1 MQVFK
6 FPLQKEIL
14 QSESIWKVSG
24 GAGICSQVSGCR
36 GAGKG
41 SRQGAVS
48 VVAVVA
54 IALREVSLEPNRR
67 SGAVREPRGGWEGS
81 QGDVR
86 GSQGGRWCHLKAVPM
101 LAAPQERKCGWK
113 VVLQRRTGV

>member
-1 MQVFK
+1 MEQVFAVRY
-6 FPLQKEIL
+6 Q
-14 QSESIWKVSG
+14 VA
-24 GAGICSQVSGCR
+24 AGQER
-36 GAGKG
+36 D
-41 SRQGAVS
+41 RDRGAVS

>member
-1 MQVFK
+1 MEQVFAVRY
-6 FPLQKEIL
+6 Q
-14 QSESIWKVSG
+14 VA
-24 GAGICSQVSGCR
+24 AGQERDRDR
-36 GAGKG
+36 GRSVVA
-41 SRQGAVS
+41 

-54 IALREVSLEPNRR
+54 IALREVSLEPNRG
-67 SGAVREPRGGWEGS
+67 SAAVRGPGGGWEGS

-101 LAAPQERKCGWK
+101 LAAPQDRKCGWK